1 MADDRFSVFVLGLD
15 GATFDL
21 MLPWIEQ
28 GHLPALGGLVES
40 GAWSRLRS
48 TIPPHTPC
56 AWSSFLTGKN
66 PGKHGLFEFSEPIP
80 NSYEYR
86 FTNASSRR
94 GESLWS
100 ILGNAGLRVGV
111 INVPMT
117 YPPEPVNGYLVS
129 GLDTPHQYSRF
140 TYPDELRREL
150 LSMGYQ
156 IDLQH
161 MGNMRTDARR
171 DQLLRALCEMET
183 IRTRALEGLS
193 ARQQSD
199 FTMIVYTATDR
210 VQHHFWHYMDQSHDR
225 YDATGAERYRNA
237 IRDVYIHL
245 DKLIASILHRIDDN
259 TVVVVMSDHG
269 FGPASNM
276 RLRLNQALA
285 NRGLLRFAQQ
295 GNAGRTMRGAAGV
308 LDRTL
313 RSILS
318 PRIKHLLAGMLPG
331 VRAWFENMD
340 EAKVDWSQTVAYTN
354 EAYRTSPAI
363 WLNRAGG
370 RPHGTVMDESQS
382 EEAMEATIRSL
393 TDLRDPAT
401 GQPVVSHVYRTRDLY
416 HGPFTSNAPDLLPS
430 WWEDGFLLEQSRPG
444 SGTELAW
451 RRSQDPIQ
459 GGVEFTGSH
468 RLDGVFV
475 MAGGPTK
482 RGHAFTGADITDLAP
497 TVLYLMGVPI
507 PGDMDGRPLLE
518 ALDPAFV
525 ENHPPRFDEVNEP
538 APAVSR
544 SSDGFTCQEEEL
556 VADRLRSLGYIE

>member
-1 MADDRFSVFVLGLD
+1 MSKELSVLVLGLD

-28 GHLPALGGLVES
+28 GHLPALGGLVS
-40 GAWSRLRS
+40 RGAWSRLRS

-80 NSYEYR
+80 QSYDFR

-100 ILGNAGLRVGV
+100 ILGRSERRVGV

-117 YPPEPVNGYLVS
+117 YPPEPVNGYLIS

-140 TYPDELRREL
+140 TYPDDLRREL
-150 LSMGYQ
+150 LATGYQ

-171 DQLLRALCEMET
+171 DQLLRELCEMET
-183 IRTRALEGLS
+183 TRTRTLERLTQ
-193 ARQQSD
+193 RHPSD

-210 VQHHFWHYMDQSHDR
+210 VQHHFWHYMDSNHDK
-225 YDATGAERYRNA
+225 YDARGAERYANA
-237 IRDVYIHL
+237 IRDVYRHL
-245 DKLIASILHRIDDN
+245 DQLIAGVLDQLDEN
-259 TVVVVMSDHG
+259 TVVIVMSDHG
-269 FGPASNM
+269 FGPASNV

-285 NRGLLRFAQQ
+285 NQGLLRFADN
-295 GNAGRTMRGAAGV
+295 GHAGRAMQGAAGV
-308 LDRTL
+308 LDRSL
-313 RSILS
+313 RSLLS
-318 PRIKHLLAGMLPG
+318 PRAKHLLAGMFPG
-331 VRAWFENMD
+331 LRAWFENLD
-340 EAKVDWSQTVAYTN
+340 EAKVDWPHTAVYTN

-363 WLNRAGG
+363 WLNRSGAEPNGIVG
-370 RPHGTVMDESQS
+370 DGSQADEIM
-382 EEAMEATIRSL
+382 AATIRAL
-393 TDLRDPAT
+393 TELKVAES
-401 GQPVVSHVYRTRDLY
+401 GKPVISNVYRTRDLY
-416 HGPFTSNAPDLLPS
+416 SGPYVGKAPDLIPS

-444 SGTELAW
+444 KGGECAA
-451 RRSQDPIQ
+451 RRSTEPIE

-482 RGHAFTGADITDLAP
+482 QAHAFSGAEIIDLAP
-497 TVLYLMGVPI
+497 TMLYLMGVPI
-507 PGDMDGRPLLE
+507 PGDMDGRPLLQ
-518 ALDPAFV
+518 AIDPDFV
-525 ENHPPRFDEVNEP
+525 AARPPQFAQVQESEHV
-538 APAVSR
+538 AVSR
-544 SSDGFTCQEEEL
+544 DDDSFTKQEEEL
-556 VADRLRSLGYIE
+556 VAERLRSLGYIE